1 MNKKIMSAY
10 DKKLFEAR
18 SNCFVAQ
25 FEMDERI
32 RAAMEIIEAVHVDAD
47 TDEQL
52 QVAMYELIAGAADV
66 AAAVVLG
73 MTDVA
78 K

>member
-1 MNKKIMSAY
+1 MDKKIMSAL

-18 SNCFVAQ
+18 SDWFVAQ

-32 RAAMEIIEAVHVDAD
+32 RAAMEIIEAVHVGAD
-47 TDEQL
+47 TDERL
-52 QVAMYELIAGAADV
+52 QQAMYEIIAGAADV

-73 MTDVA
+73 VE